1 MYKGFDENLR
11 CRGFQYETGKTYE
24 ENAAKLCEKGFHACE
39 MPLDVFRYYPPG
51 AKSRYCEV
59 ELTDPSGEGSD
70 DSKRVAKKIEIGAEI
85 GIPGL
90 IKAHVDYV
98 KSNTTTEYT
107 DPEKATAGNSGA
119 ATAGDSGAA
128 TAGDSGA
135 ATARGRAAVGAEG
148 IACAR
153 GNDVKVK
160 GGLGSILVLVEEK
173 TDDWRIDDWKVVEV
187 DGEIIK
193 PDTWYELKNGEVVEV
208 EVWYE
213 ESRSGM

>member
-128 TAGDSGA
+128 TA
-135 ATARGRAAVGAEG
+135 RGRAAVGAEG

>member
-119 ATAGDSGAA
+119 ATAGDR
-128 TAGDSGA
+128 GA